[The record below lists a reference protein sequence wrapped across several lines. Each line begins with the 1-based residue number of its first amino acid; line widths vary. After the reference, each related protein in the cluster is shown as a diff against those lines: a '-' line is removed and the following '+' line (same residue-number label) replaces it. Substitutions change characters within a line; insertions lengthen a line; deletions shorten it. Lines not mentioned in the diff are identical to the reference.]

1 MKTIIVDMMGG
12 DNAPLETVKG
22 VGRAI
27 DELGD
32 DVKYILVGDQVEIER
47 IAYENDISLE
57 GCEIVHTEE
66 VITMEDDPMLVVRG
80 KESSSMSIGLRLL
93 KDGRGDAFVSTGNTG
108 ALFTG
113 ATLIVRKVKGVKRPA
128 IASLLPLQPPVLL
141 ADSGAN
147 ITVTPEYLEQ
157 FAIMGSAYMKH
168 VMGVENPRVGLLN
181 NGEEEHKGTEL
192 QIETYKVLKASE
204 NINFV
209 GNVEA
214 NRVMQDTC
222 DVIVT
227 DGFTG
232 NIFLKAMEGIG
243 KMMLKTLKSTLYSKL
258 RTRAAGLLIKSEMS
272 GIKKRFDSS
281 ELGGAPILGISK
293 PVIKAHG
300 SSKAKA
306 FKNAIRQAVAYSD
319 TLLTDEIAEELAAV
333 AERKKAMAAA
343 EAAVAEKNE

>member
-27 DELGD
+27 KELD
-32 DVKYILVGDQVEIER
+32 PEVNYILVGDQVEIER
-47 IAYENDISLE
+47 IARENEIVLDR
-57 GCEIVHTEE
+57 CDIVHTET
-66 VITMEDDPMLVVRG
+66 VITMEDDPIAVVRG
-80 KESSSMSIGLRLL
+80 KETSSMSLGLKLL
-93 KDGRGDAFVSTGNTG
+93 KEGRGDAFVSTGNTG

-113 ATLIVRKVKGVKRPA
+113 ANLIVRKVKGVKRPA

-147 ITVTPEYLEQ
+147 VVVTPEYLEQ
-157 FAIMGSAYMKH
+157 FAIMGSAYMKN

-192 QIETYKVLKASE
+192 QIETYKILRA
-204 NINFV
+204 NGDINFV
-209 GNVEA
+209 GNVEG

-222 DVIVT
+222 DVIVA

-232 NIFLKAMEGIG
+232 NIFLKTMEGLG
-243 KMMLKTLKSTLYSKL
+243 KMMLKTLKTTLYSKL
-258 RTRAAGLLIKSEMS
+258 RTRAAGLLIKNEMK
-272 GIKKRFDSS
+272 GIKKTFDAG
-281 ELGGAPILGISK
+281 ELGGAPILGIAK

-300 SSKAKA
+300 SSNAKA
-306 FKNAIRQAVAYSD
+306 FKNAIRQAIAYSEND
-319 TLLTDEIAEELAAV
+319 FASQLEADLAELAA
-333 AERKKAMAAA
+333 KKSAKAA
-343 EAAVAEKNE
+343 EGEEK

>member
-22 VGRAI
+22 VGHAI
-27 DELGD
+27 EELD
-32 DVKYILVGDQVEIER
+32 KDVKYILVGDKVEIEK
-47 IAYENDISLE
+47 IARENDISLD
-57 GCEIVHTEE
+57 GCEVVHTEE
-66 VITMEDDPMLVVRG
+66 VITMEDDPISVVRG
-80 KESSSMSIGLRLL
+80 KENSSMSVGLRML
-93 KDGRGDAFVSTGNTG
+93 KEGKGDAFVSTGNTG

-113 ATLIVRKVKGVKRPA
+113 ANLIVRKVKGVKRPA

-147 ITVTPEYLEQ
+147 VVVTPEYLEQ

-192 QIETYKVLKASE
+192 QIETYKILKANES
-204 NINFV
+204 INFV
-209 GNVEA
+209 GNIEG

-222 DVIVT
+222 DVIIA

-232 NIFLKAMEGIG
+232 NIFLKTMEGLG
-243 KMMLKTLKSTLYSKL
+243 KMMLKTLKTTLYSKI
-258 RTRAAGLLIKSEMS
+258 RTRAAGLLIKGEMA
-272 GIKKRFDSS
+272 GIKKTFDAN
-281 ELGGAPILGISK
+281 ELGGAPILGVLK

-306 FKNAIRQAVAYSD
+306 FKNAIRQAIAYSD
-319 TLLTDEIAEELAAV
+319 TPLTAEIEEAIAAV
-333 AERKKAMAAA
+333 AEHKKAQ
-343 EAAVAEKNE
+343 EANEEK

>member
-27 DELGD
+27 KELD
-32 DVKYILVGDQVEIER
+32 PEVNYILVGDQVEIER
-47 IAYENDISLE
+47 IARENEIVLDR
-57 GCEIVHTEE
+57 CDIVHTET
-66 VITMEDDPMLVVRG
+66 VITMEDDPIAVVRG
-80 KESSSMSIGLRLL
+80 KETSSMSLGLKLL
-93 KDGRGDAFVSTGNTG
+93 KEGRGDAFVSTGNTG

-113 ATLIVRKVKGVKRPA
+113 ANLIVRKVKGVKRPA

-147 ITVTPEYLEQ
+147 VVVTPEYLEQ
-157 FAIMGSAYMKH
+157 FAIMGSAYMKS

-192 QIETYKVLKASE
+192 QIETYKILRA
-204 NINFV
+204 NGDINFV
-209 GNVEA
+209 GNIEG

-222 DVIVT
+222 DVIVA

-232 NIFLKAMEGIG
+232 NIFLKTMEGLG
-243 KMMLKTLKSTLYSKL
+243 KMMLKTLKTTLYSKL
-258 RTRAAGLLIKSEMS
+258 RTRAAGLLIKNEMK
-272 GIKKRFDSS
+272 GIKKTFDAG
-281 ELGGAPILGISK
+281 ELGGAPILGIAK

-300 SSKAKA
+300 SSNAKA
-306 FKNAIRQAVAYSD
+306 FKNAIRQAIAYSEND
-319 TLLTDEIAEELAAV
+319 FASQLEADLAELAA
-333 AERKKAMAAA
+333 KKSAKAA
-343 EAAVAEKNE
+343 EGEEK

>member
-27 DELGD
+27 KELD
-32 DVKYILVGDQVEIER
+32 KDVKYILVGDQVEIEK
-47 IAYENDISLE
+47 IARENEISLE
-57 GCEIVHTEE
+57 GCELVHTEE
-66 VITMEDDPMLVVRG
+66 VITMDDDPISVVRG
-80 KESSSMSIGLRLL
+80 KENSSMSVGLRML
-93 KDGRGDAFVSTGNTG
+93 KEGKGDAFVSTGNTG

-147 ITVTPEYLEQ
+147 VVVTPEYLEQ

-181 NGEEEHKGTEL
+181 NGAEEHKGTEL
-192 QIETYKVLKASE
+192 QIETYKILKANDS
-204 NINFV
+204 INFV
-209 GNVEA
+209 GNIEG

-222 DVIVT
+222 DVIVA

-232 NIFLKAMEGIG
+232 NIFLKTMEGLG
-243 KMMLKTLKSTLYSKL
+243 KMMLKTLKATLYSKI
-258 RTRAAGLLIKSEMS
+258 RTRAAGLLIKGEMA
-272 GIKKRFDSS
+272 GIKKTFDAS
-281 ELGGAPILGISK
+281 ELGGAPILGVSK

-306 FKNAIRQAVAYSD
+306 FKNAIRQAIAYSD
-319 TLLTDEIAEELAAV
+319 TPITAEIEEALSVAAARKKSAEEASAG
-333 AERKKAMAAA
+333 E
-343 EAAVAEKNE
+343 NN

>member
-22 VGRAI
+22 VGRALN
-27 DELGD
+27 ELD
-32 DVKYILVGDQVEIER
+32 KDVKYILVGDQVQIEA
-47 IAYENDISLE
+47 IARENEISLE
-57 GCEIVHTEE
+57 GCDIVHTEE
-66 VITMEDDPMLVVRG
+66 YITMNDDPISVVRG
-80 KESSSMSIGLRLL
+80 KEHSSMSIGLRML
-93 KDGRGDAFVSTGNTG
+93 KEGKGDAFVSTGNTG

-113 ATLIVRKVKGVKRPA
+113 ANLIVRKVKGVKRPA

-147 ITVTPEYLEQ
+147 VVVTPEYLEQ

-192 QIETYKVLKASE
+192 QIETYKILKANES
-204 NINFV
+204 INFV
-209 GNVEA
+209 GNIEG
-214 NRVMQDTC
+214 NRVMQDSC
-222 DVIVT
+222 DVIVA

-232 NIFLKAMEGIG
+232 NIFLKTMEGLG
-243 KMMLKTLKSTLYSKL
+243 KMMLKTLKATLYSKV
-258 RTRAAGLLIKSEMS
+258 RTRAAGLLIKNEMS
-272 GIKKRFDSS
+272 GIKKTFDAG

-293 PVIKAHG
+293 PVIKSHG

-306 FKNAIRQAVAYSD
+306 FKNAIRQAIAYSD
-319 TLLTDEIAEELAAV
+319 TMLTTEIEEELAAV
-333 AERKKAMAAA
+333 AERKKVAEEAAA
-343 EAAVAEKNE
+343 GEQ

>member
-47 IAYENDISLE
+47 IAHENDISLE

-66 VITMEDDPMLVVRG
+66 VITMEDDPMSVVRG

-306 FKNAIRQAVAYSD
+306 FKNAIRQAIAYSD

-343 EAAVAEKNE
+343 EAAVAEKSE

>member
-27 DELGD
+27 KELD
-32 DVKYILVGDQVEIER
+32 PEVNYILVGDQAEIER
-47 IAYENDISLE
+47 IARENEIVLE
-57 GCEIVHTEE
+57 RCDIVHTET
-66 VITMEDDPMLVVRG
+66 VITMEDEPISVVRG
-80 KESSSMSIGLRLL
+80 KENSSMSLGLKLL
-93 KDGRGDAFVSTGNTG
+93 KEGRGDAFVSTGNTG

-113 ATLIVRKVKGVKRPA
+113 ANLIVRKVKGVKRPA

-147 ITVTPEYLEQ
+147 VVVTPEYLEQ
-157 FAIMGSAYMKH
+157 FAIMGSAYMKN

-192 QIETYKVLKASE
+192 QIETYKILRANE
-204 NINFV
+204 DINFV
-209 GNVEA
+209 GNIEG

-222 DVIVT
+222 DVIVA

-232 NIFLKAMEGIG
+232 NIFLKTMEGLG
-243 KMMLKTLKSTLYSKL
+243 KMMLKTLKTTLYSKL
-258 RTRAAGLLIKSEMS
+258 RTRAAGLLIKYEMK
-272 GIKKRFDSS
+272 GIKKTFDAG
-281 ELGGAPILGISK
+281 ELGGAPILGIAK

-300 SSKAKA
+300 SSNAKA
-306 FKNAIRQAVAYSD
+306 FKNAIRQAIAYSEND
-319 TLLTDEIAEELAAV
+319 FASQLEADLAELAA
-333 AERKKAMAAA
+333 KKSAKAA
-343 EAAVAEKNE
+343 EGEEK